1 MKRLNYETCLNLVV
15 PNANLLAFSTLVL
28 LKTRINTDAGNDN
41 FAYKKP
47 FYQKSQFKLTSALT
61 KYPSWNVSDL
71 TKRQAELAE
80 LAVKTWPLK

>member
-1 MKRLNYETCLNLVV
+1 MSPL
-15 PNANLLAFSTLVL
+15 L

-47 FYQKSQFKLTSALT
+47 FYQKSQFKLTFALT